1 MMFEDDLMMLE
12 DCLMIFEDEL
22 MNPKWMCD
30 LPNMALQPTGARLHH
45 RCVWKLIQQSGHP
58 QIQKCFWEV
67 LIDN

>member
-45 RCVWKLIQQSGHP
+45 RCVWKWIQQSGHP